1 MPHVVRKKTIF
12 PKSLIQKQWV
22 YLMKSVSVHLD
33 LMIVVN
39 MKTFAHSRQKGKAG
53 RRWSTW

>member
-22 YLMKSVSVHLD
+22 YLKKSASVHLD

-39 MKTFAHSRQKGKAG
+39 KKLFAHSRQKGKAG
-53 RRWSTW
+53 WR